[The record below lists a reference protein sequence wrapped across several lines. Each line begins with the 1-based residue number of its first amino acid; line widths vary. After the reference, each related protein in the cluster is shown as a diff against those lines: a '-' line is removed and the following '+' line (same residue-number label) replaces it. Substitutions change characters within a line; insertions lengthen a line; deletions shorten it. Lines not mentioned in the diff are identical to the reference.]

1 MQYWINRRGEKE
13 EGEKDME
20 SSMKT
25 LKLWTGKIIISDGK
39 GKRSGH
45 VSENE
50 NKDMAEKVGF
60 RGLLKI

>member
-1 MQYWINRRGEKE
+1 
-13 EGEKDME
+13 ME
-20 SSMKT
+20 ASMKT

-39 GKRSGH
+39 GKRSGD